1 MFHES
6 KDGAAHTPTLAQL
19 FIFEFARQTHYSL
32 ETMVPNAAAGCKPY
46 LKALADETRWQIVRE
61 LLSHPCTVGELS
73 TRLKV
78 SEYNASKHVRILREA
93 GIVETRKAGRH
104 LHCQI
109 GAGLQR
115 RIKKGKKQLDLGC
128 CTFRF

>member
-1 MFHES
+1 MAS
-6 KDGAAHTPTLAQL
+6 DVAT
-19 FIFEFARQTHYSL
+19 
-32 ETMVPNAAAGCKPY
+32 GCKPY

-61 LLSHPCTVGELS
+61 LLSRPCTVGELS
-73 TRLKV
+73 IRLKV
-78 SEYNASKHVRILREA
+78 SESNASKHVRILREA
-93 GIVETRKAGRH
+93 GIVETHKAGRN

-109 GAGLQR
+109 GAGFKH